1 MLLAGCAATAG
12 EPGGTAPLLNKAREQ
27 GSVLVVVTL
36 RAPAGADPATIHTV
50 KDAVLAEI
58 AATRHRVVRALGN
71 LPQVVLEASE
81 ETLRVLAASANVVR
95 IDESLPRRPTR

>member
-12 EPGGTAPLLNKAREQ
+12 EPGGTAPLLDKAREQ

>member
-1 MLLAGCAATAG
+1 MGCAATAS
-12 EPGGTAPLLNKAREQ
+12 ESGTALLLDKAREQ

-36 RAPAGADPATIHTV
+36 RAPAEADPATIQTV

-58 AATRHRVVRALGN
+58 AATRHRVVRALGT

-81 ETLRVLAASANVVR
+81 DTVRALAASPNVIR
-95 IDESLPRRPTR
+95 IDESVPRRPTR